1 MKHLFCYYR
10 QNNQITQGDCNEKN
24 DFTNFYFNVDPIS
37 VNAQSDVH
45 KMLKDIKGTVDEII
59 IKSDGKEYT
68 FSGDEAAKLFS
79 EMKRDNKMKHFDF
92 ITDDG
97 KIIEGD
103 SLNKRFIVKKH
114 GDHFKYEGKDGKK
127 VKKIKVS
134 VDGDE
139 DDALIWIDEDGEME
153 DLSEV
158 DEFEFFGDNDVTDGK
173 QKRINVEVK
182 DDSKVVTVTTIEDG
196 KENIEVFE
204 GKAAEEY
211 LEKMKS
217 EHDFDGNIDVNK
229 DTKHKKIKK
238 IIIEKEEETE

>member
-1 MKHLFCYYR
+1 MKKIIL
-10 QNNQITQGDCNEKN
+10 QI
-24 DFTNFYFNVDPIS
+24 FILLLIPFLL
-37 VNAQSDVH
+37 NAQSDVH

-79 EMKRDNKMKHFDF
+79 EMKRDNKMKHFEF

-114 GDHFKYEGKDGKK
+114 GDDFKYGSKDGKK
-127 VKKIKVS
+127 VKRIKITT
-134 VDGDE
+134 DGDD

-153 DLSEV
+153 DLGEL
-158 DEFEFFGDNDVTDGK
+158 DEFEFFGDNDVTDGV
-173 QKRINVEVK
+173 QKRINVEIK
-182 DDSKVVTVTTIEDG
+182 DDSKVVTVTTIKDG
-196 KENIEVFE
+196 KKNIEVFE
-204 GKAAEEY
+204 GKAADEY
-211 LEKMKS
+211 LDKMKS
-217 EHDFDGNIDVNK
+217 QHDADGNIEIHK
-229 DTKHKKIKK
+229 DKKHKKIKK